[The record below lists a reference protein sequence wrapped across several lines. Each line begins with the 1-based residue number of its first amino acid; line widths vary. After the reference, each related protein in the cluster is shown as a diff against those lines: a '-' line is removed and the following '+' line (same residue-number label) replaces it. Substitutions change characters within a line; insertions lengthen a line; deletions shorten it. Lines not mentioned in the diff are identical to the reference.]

1 MSVER
6 KCKSNAMR
14 DSSNSS
20 YRTRTPQFEQIT
32 VLWFE
37 LGDTLNW
44 CIHPLWLLYFCICI
58 LNIMTGD
65 ECSQRYAIKT
75 RANRNTR

>member
-14 DSSNSS
+14 DSSSS
-20 YRTRTPQFEQIT
+20 WYRHHSWQIT

-65 ECSQRYAIKT
+65 VCSQKYAINT